1 MLTRRN
7 TYLSFLPDYKLET
20 EFSEQLL
27 ISGLFQKAI
36 PEWNAREPL
45 HLLQLSFSLHCIG
58 TYFRLLLQDVTQRP
72 WSSEPPA
79 DLVKGYT
86 TFLDRSLCCMVLV
99 WIRTYRYQ
107 VMAMYT
113 DIWELCLSPFIYIL
127 ILNMK
132 YCHYFVL
139 WESICYVILLRFI
152 LNK

>member
-7 TYLSFLPDYKLET
+7 THLSFLPDYKLET

-36 PEWNAREPL
+36 PEWNAQEPL
-45 HLLQLSFSLHCIG
+45 HLLQLPFSLHCIG

-86 TFLDRSLCCMVLV
+86 PFWTRVFVAWFLYGSEGTG
-99 WIRTYRYQ
+99 IRWCNVYWHLRAMPFSFHIYTYFEYEILPLFCSIGIY
-107 VMAMYT
+107 M
-113 DIWELCLSPFIYIL
+113 LSHIIKVYL
-127 ILNMK
+127 YK
-132 YCHYFVL
+132 
-139 WESICYVILLRFI
+139 
-152 LNK
+152 

>member
-7 TYLSFLPDYKLET
+7 THHSFLLDYKLET

-27 ISGLFQKAI
+27 ISGEFQKAI

-45 HLLQLSFSLHCIG
+45 HLLQLRFLLHCIG

-72 WSSEPPA
+72 WWSEPPA
-79 DLVKGYT
+79 DLVRGYT
-86 TFLDRSLCCMVLV
+86 PFWTRVFVAWFLYGSGG
-99 WIRTYRYQ
+99 IRYQ

-113 DIWELCLSPFIYIL
+113 DIWELCLSPFIYIR